1 MSIQQAKEVVDTNNL
16 SITVAEKYLKLYVAN
31 IDWSE
36 HIASLWKNST
46 NKFKNEQD
54 AKNYVKRAIACA
66 TLLPFL
72 EKTPIPEQPKNL
84 LFWCTGWKQ
93 FDQHDWF
100 SMYLDVLKE
109 DIKISENRSSVISIG
124 VIDPIDISPI
134 TRQAFNW
141 IYGKAEDLENLE
153 NVDIP
158 DLKTKFANLV
168 KAYGGAVIC
177 NVFINHKL
185 YVDKVFNWRSGYFFE
200 KQIHKVYNIDQ
211 IVKIKSAELL
221 KTNKKYI
228 SNLGEKN
235 AKQYSF

>member
-1 MSIQQAKEVVDTNNL
+1 MSIQQVKQVIDTNNL
-16 SITVAEKYLKLYVAN
+16 SIDVAEKYLKLYIAN

-36 HIASLWKNST
+36 HIASLWKNAT
-46 NKFKNEQD
+46 NKFKNEHD
-54 AKNYVKRAIACA
+54 AKNYVKKAIACA

-72 EKTPIPEQPKNL
+72 EKTSIPEQPKNL

-100 SMYLDVLKE
+100 DIYVGMLKE
-109 DIKISENRSSVISIG
+109 DVDISQKRNSIISIG
-124 VIDPIDISPI
+124 IIDPIDISPI

-141 IYGKAEDLENLE
+141 IYGKAEDYENL
-153 NVDIP
+153 NNLDVN
-158 DLKTKFANLV
+158 DLKSKFANLV

-177 NVFINHKL
+177 NIFINHKL
-185 YVDKVFNWRSGYFFE
+185 NVDKVFNWRSGYFFE
-200 KQIHKVYNIDQ
+200 KQIHKVYSSDQ
-211 IVKIKSAELL
+211 MVKIKSAELL

-228 SNLGEKN
+228 SNIGEKN